1 MIDTAIDVLARD
13 GYQGTSFSAV
23 LAASG
28 APRGSIY
35 YHFPGGKDQLVD
47 AALHRQFNRVLGVL
61 DRLAGLP
68 ADRVVDGFVGAWR
81 RGLEATDLAVGCS
94 LVAVTTSAPAQLRET
109 AGVLFRRWR
118 EELARLFVQGGVPA
132 PAAGAFAAEV
142 LAATEG
148 AVIIA
153 RAEHSLEA
161 LDLVAERLRIQAREL
176 SHR

>member
-1 MIDTAIDVLARD
+1 MIDTAISVLARD

-47 AALHRQFNRVLGVL
+47 AALHRQFDRVLGVL
-61 DRLAGLP
+61 DGLAGLP
-68 ADRVVDGFVGAWR
+68 AEQVVDGFVAAWR

-94 LVAVTTSAPAQLRET
+94 LVAVTTSAPAPLRET
-109 AGVLFRRWR
+109 AGILFRRWR
-118 EELARLFVQGGVPA
+118 DALARLFVQGGVAAQPA
-132 PAAGAFAAEV
+132 VAFAAEV

-148 AVIIA
+148 AVVIA
-153 RAEHSLEA
+153 RAERSLEA
-161 LDLVAERLRIQAREL
+161 LELVAERLRAQAREL
-176 SHR
+176 S